1 MIKVE
6 NFSRQQLRN
15 YNDLNFYRNKRE
27 LEGAFK
33 NDLRIVE
40 KMCDSEGI
48 DIENFNLD
56 GEIVKGKMLILE
68 GKRDGKTLVA
78 ISTKH
83 KFDTEE
89 KVVIIEFN
97 DKSNNEGECWIMGK
111 VNLGIKHSKQINLTE
126 SSLIAGTELM
136 VQESCGYKNGDPR
149 IHQRIFL
156 DSSYDL
162 LMTDEREN
170 FSSYHN
176 LSRVMKNIMET
187 IGSKTTKDFTI
198 KMEPWKKYEGEE
210 ETFFKYLGLAN
221 DKCIKE
227 GKHVKNFD
235 LDGIK
240 DTGARGEVDIL
251 VLEGKGDKK
260 TLVIIEGGLR
270 TALMECE
277 EGSKTKGECWIMS
290 NYIVLAV
297 KHSMHGELTES
308 SLTAGTE
315 LMSREGY
322 LGDEMNNIKH
332 HKVGTMFIGKE
343 TIKGF
348 YRETEPSF
356 LLDINRK
363 NNKVE
368 GGDNFRSHHKA
379 LGLLKEILNR

>member
-15 YNDLNFYRNKRE
+15 YNSLNSYRNERE
-27 LEGAFK
+27 LKDAFK
-33 NDLRIVE
+33 NDLGIVAN
-40 KMCDSEGI
+40 MCDSEGI
-48 DIENFNLD
+48 YIKNFNLD

-68 GKRDGKTLVA
+68 GKRDEKTLVV

-83 KFDTEE
+83 KFYTEE
-89 KVVIIEFN
+89 KVAIIEFN
-97 DKSNNEGECWIMGK
+97 DKSKNEGECWIMEK
-111 VNLGIKHSKQINLTE
+111 EHLMIKHSKQINLTE
-126 SSLIAGTELM
+126 SSLTAGTELM
-136 VQESCGYKNGDPR
+136 IQKVDKWKNGDPS
-149 IHQRIFL
+149 IHQRIFW
-156 DSSYDL
+156 DGSYDL
-162 LMTDEREN
+162 LMTDKREN

-198 KMEPWKKYEGEE
+198 KKEPWKKYEGER

-221 DKCIKE
+221 DRCEEE
-227 GKHVKNFD
+227 GIHVKNFD
-235 LDGIK
+235 LDGIN
-240 DTGARGEVDIL
+240 DTGGRGEVDIL

-260 TLVIIEGGLR
+260 TLVIIQGGLT

-332 HKVGTMFIGKE
+332 HKVGNMFIGKE

-348 YRETEPSF
+348 YRETAPSF
-356 LLDINRK
+356 LLNINRK
-363 NNKVE
+363 NNEVE
-368 GGDNFRSHHKA
+368 GGDNFRSHQKA